1 VSELKKSI
9 SDATIVAMKA
19 REKARVATLRMVNSE
34 IKRVEVDDRRE
45 LTDADVLDILKRMLK
60 QRQDSMSQ
68 FEKAGRDDL
77 VSQEASEIELI
88 QEFLP
93 EQLSNEALGNL
104 VDEAI
109 QQTGAAGM
117 ADMGRVMAAVKQL
130 AEGRADMGVASGLV
144 KTKLSG
150 S

>member
-109 QQTGAAGM
+109 QQSGAAGM

>member
-1 VSELKKSI
+1 MSELKKRI
-9 SDATIVAMKA
+9 SEATIVAMKA

-60 QRQDSMSQ
+60 QRQDSLSQ

-77 VSQEASEIELI
+77 ASQEASEIELI

-109 QQTGAAGM
+109 QQSGAAGM

>member
-1 VSELKKSI
+1 MSELKKSI

-117 ADMGRVMAAVKQL
+117 ADMGRVMAAGKQL

>member
-1 VSELKKSI
+1 MSELKKSI

>member
-1 VSELKKSI
+1 VSELKKRI
-9 SDATIVAMKA
+9 SEATIVAMKA

-60 QRQDSMSQ
+60 QRQDSLSQ

-77 VSQEASEIELI
+77 ASQEASEIELI

-109 QQTGAAGM
+109 QQSGAAGM

>member
-1 VSELKKSI
+1 VSELKKRI

>member
-1 VSELKKSI
+1 
-9 SDATIVAMKA
+9 MKA

>member
-1 VSELKKSI
+1 VSELKKRI

-109 QQTGAAGM
+109 QQSGAAGM